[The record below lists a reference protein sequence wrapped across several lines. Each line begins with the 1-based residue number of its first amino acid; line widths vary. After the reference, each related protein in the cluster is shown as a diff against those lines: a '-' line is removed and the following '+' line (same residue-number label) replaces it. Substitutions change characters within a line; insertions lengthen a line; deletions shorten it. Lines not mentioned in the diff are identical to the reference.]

1 MERRGTARPRVVSL
15 PASIL
20 EAKRRDVAALR
31 RGACGG
37 TRQLGAFEALSR
49 REGEALRLVG
59 AKPR

>member
-1 MERRGTARPRVVSL
+1 VSL